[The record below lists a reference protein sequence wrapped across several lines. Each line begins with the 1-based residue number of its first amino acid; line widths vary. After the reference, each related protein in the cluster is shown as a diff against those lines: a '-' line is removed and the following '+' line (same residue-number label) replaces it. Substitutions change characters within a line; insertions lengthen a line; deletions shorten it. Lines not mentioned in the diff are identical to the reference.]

1 MKKLTTILIL
11 TLVIFGCE
19 KENNKV
25 NTKPY
30 IEFINI
36 SPENVQ
42 EFKEKITITIFYRD
56 ENGDLGENNPE
67 IKNLFLKDNRNNI
80 IYEYR
85 IEQLAPDNA
94 NISIQGNLNIEL
106 NGTGITNE
114 ENEQT
119 VTFDIYIID
128 RSGNQS
134 NTVSSTPI
142 VIYK

>member
-19 KENNKV
+19 KENNLV
-25 NTKPY
+25 NTNPY

-67 IKNLFLKDNRNNI
+67 IKNLFLKL
-80 IYEYR
+80 YHH
-85 IEQLAPDNA
+85 L
-94 NISIQGNLNIEL
+94 
-106 NGTGITNE
+106 
-114 ENEQT
+114 
-119 VTFDIYIID
+119 
-128 RSGNQS
+128 
-134 NTVSSTPI
+134 
-142 VIYK
+142 K